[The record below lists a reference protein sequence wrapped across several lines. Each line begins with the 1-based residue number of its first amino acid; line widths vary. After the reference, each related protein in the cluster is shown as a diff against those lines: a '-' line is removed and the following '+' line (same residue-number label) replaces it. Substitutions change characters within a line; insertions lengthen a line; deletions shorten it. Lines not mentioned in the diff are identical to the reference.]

1 MNLGCRSCHALA
13 ALAALLLAGC
23 SATAPKPTV
32 PPVLSL
38 ESCPVAVGTL
48 DAAALAA
55 PHKTLESLVS
65 VGEVVRD
72 RLMSSQCAYENAT
85 HKSAYLLAVGRQL
98 KAELSDYLEHA
109 EAWQRDYGRLD
120 RRLKDYYQHCLGEP
134 LEGSRLQECSAV
146 NAGLDAERQQLNA
159 AAAPLQQRNQE
170 LTDAVTKYRTDLQTS
185 ELDGEQA
192 RQDYTTA
199 MQDYARWLAE
209 AYALSASSD
218 VQPYAAKNGC
228 PVVTEPPQGVEAML
242 ALGESLLDCFRKL
255 MGLGVSAPA
264 VGGG

>member
-13 ALAALLLAGC
+13 VVGALLLAGC
-23 SATAPKPTV
+23 SAAAPKPIA
-32 PPVLSL
+32 PVLSL
-38 ESCPVAVGTL
+38 ESCPVTVGTL

-55 PHKTLESLVS
+55 PHKTLESIVS
-65 VGEVVRD
+65 VGEVVRG
-72 RLMSSQCAYENAT
+72 RLLSSQCVYENAT
-85 HKSAYLLAVGRQL
+85 RKSAYLLAMGRQL
-98 KAELSDYLEHA
+98 KAELSDYLERA

-120 RRLKDYYQHCLGEP
+120 RRLKDYYKQCLGEL
-134 LEGSRLQECSAV
+134 LEGSRLQECSAE
-146 NAGLDAERQQLNA
+146 NAALDAERQQLNA

-185 ELDGEQA
+185 EFDGEQA

-199 MQDYARWLAE
+199 MQGYARWLAE

-228 PVVTEPPQGVEAML
+228 PVVIEPPQGVEAML
-242 ALGESLLDCFRKL
+242 PLGEGLLDCFRKL
-255 MGLGVSAPA
+255 MGLSASAPA
-264 VGGG
+264 IGGG